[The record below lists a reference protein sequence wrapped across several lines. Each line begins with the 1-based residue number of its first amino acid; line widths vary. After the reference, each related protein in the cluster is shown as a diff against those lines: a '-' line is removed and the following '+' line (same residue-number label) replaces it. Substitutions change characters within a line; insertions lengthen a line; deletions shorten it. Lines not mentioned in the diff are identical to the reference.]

1 MDQDID
7 SFVKEIHYSNNS
19 RPHNINI
26 LIPFNMPQSFKSV
39 IFELKDIQICRAL
52 PNVLVL
58 QAINL
63 AQLNVFISQER
74 NDCKY

>member
-1 MDQDID
+1 
-7 SFVKEIHYSNNS
+7 
-19 RPHNINI
+19 
-26 LIPFNMPQSFKSV
+26 MPQSFKSV
-39 IFELKDIQICRAL
+39 IFELKDIQMCRAL